1 MPNTDPYKVLGV
13 PRTASKDEVRKAYRK
28 LAKKYHPDLNP
39 GDKDVAKK
47 MAEVNA
53 AYDSIVN
60 GTPYGPRVSQAS
72 NPYSGTQTR
81 KTTTTQTRDSA
92 DYGPFAGYDY
102 DEQSTRGATGGSSSG
117 SNPFE
122 DMFRQWAE
130 QVNSQQQQ
138 QQQQG
143 WYEQQQQNWQE
154 HQQRQAQNQSGGCLR
169 VLIIVIAINLV
180 INLIIGGCNMT
191 RSSWFNSLN
200 GAGSSSSGQTTQST
214 QQTTTQ
220 TSQKTSQSAQE
231 ASRGVQVDFGV

>member
-1 MPNTDPYKVLGV
+1 MPSTDPYKVLGV
-13 PRTASKDEVRKAYRK
+13 PRSASKDEVRKAYRK

-60 GTPYGPRVSQAS
+60 GTPYGPRVSQGS
-72 NPYSGTQTR
+72 TNPYSAGRSGQAGRGGQTSTSQKR
-81 KTTTTQTRDSA
+81 NSA

-102 DEQSTRGATGGSSSG
+102 DEQSTRGGSNTGSSSSG
-117 SNPFE
+117 NPFE

-138 QQQQG
+138 EQG

-154 HQQRQAQNQSGGCLR
+154 HQQRQAQNQTGGCLR

-200 GAGSSSSGQTTQST
+200 GAGNSSSTQTTQQST
-214 QQTTTQ
+214 QQST
-220 TSQKTSQSAQE
+220 
-231 ASRGVQVDFGV
+231 